1 MLKLVGIFR
10 ALRWCSW
17 REAAS
22 GIATWR
28 GRWFG
33 YNTVMKS
40 HLVIDL
46 SSLPEDGK
54 QFEGEL
60 SAEIFDL
67 PEDDAKAVGPLV
79 YDLFV
84 QRFGSE
90 LLLSG
95 NLEAPFEF
103 TCVRSLHPFIQT
115 IRLDPAAISIEILR
129 EGEMDVTEA
138 LREEVLIQ
146 FPHDPRCEDGDE
158 PQECE
163 IDSRYLAVDKS
174 DEPEVETAPRSE
186 ANTSWNALDALKDL
200 KDQL

>member
-1 MLKLVGIFR
+1 M
-10 ALRWCSW
+10 
-17 REAAS
+17 
-22 GIATWR
+22 
-28 GRWFG
+28 G
-33 YNTVMKS
+33 YNPAMKS

-46 SSLPEDGK
+46 SCLPEEGK
-54 QFEGEL
+54 RFEGEL

-67 PEDDAKAVGPLV
+67 PPEDAQPTGPLV
-79 YDLFV
+79 YDLYV

-95 NLEAPFEF
+95 SLEAPFEF
-103 TCVRSLHPFIQT
+103 TCVRSLHPFVQT
-115 IRLDPAAISIEILR
+115 IRLDPAAISVEILR

-146 FPHDPRCEDGDE
+146 FPHDPRCEEGDE

-186 ANTSWNALDALKDL
+186 ASTSWNALDALKDL

>member
-1 MLKLVGIFR
+1 MAKIAGISCV
-10 ALRWCSW
+10 LQWCSW
-17 REAAS
+17 RPEVG

-28 GRWFG
+28 ARWFG
-33 YNTVMKS
+33 YNADMKS
-40 HLVIDL
+40 QLVIDL

-54 QFEGEL
+54 RFEGEL
-60 SAEIFDL
+60 SGEIFDL
-67 PEDDAKAVGPLV
+67 PQGDAKAVGPLR
-79 YDLFV
+79 YDFLA

-95 NLEAPFEF
+95 SLEAPFEF

-129 EGEMDVTEA
+129 EGEIDVTEA
-138 LREEVLIQ
+138 LREEVLIE
-146 FPHDPRCEDGDE
+146 FPYDPRCEDGDE

-174 DEPEVETAPRSE
+174 DEPEVETAPRDE
-186 ANTSWNALDALKDL
+186 PGTGWNALDALKDL